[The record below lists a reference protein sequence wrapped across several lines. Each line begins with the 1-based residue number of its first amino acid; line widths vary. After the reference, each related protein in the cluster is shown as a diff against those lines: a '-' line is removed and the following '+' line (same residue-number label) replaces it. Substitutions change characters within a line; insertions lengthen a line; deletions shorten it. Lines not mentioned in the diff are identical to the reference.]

1 MGETISNEEGSVPYD
16 SLLIVS
22 FGGPEGEADVLPF
35 LENVLRGR
43 NVPQERML
51 EVAEHYYQFEGRS
64 PINAQNREL
73 IKALEAAFAAQG
85 PPLPIY
91 WGNRNWHP
99 LLADTIRQMRDD
111 GMRRSLAFVTSAYSS
126 YSGCRQYQENIIQAR
141 EEVGKD
147 APRIEKLRA
156 FYNHP
161 GFIGPMIER
170 VQQALA
176 EISLERRKAT
186 KIFYT
191 AHSLPTSM
199 ADHCDYV
206 AQLSEACRLVSAALS
221 LENDE
226 LVYQSRSGPASQSWL
241 APDIC
246 DAIREA
252 HRAEN
257 LQDLVVVPIGFVSDH
272 MEVLFDLDTEARAL
286 CEQLG
291 IQMVRAGTVGTHA
304 DFVTMI
310 RKLILERT
318 AGAPREVLGQSGPR
332 PDDCPLDC
340 CPAPRMSQS
349 KNG

>member
-1 MGETISNEEGSVPYD
+1 M
-16 SLLIVS
+16 
-22 FGGPEGEADVLPF
+22 
-35 LENVLRGR
+35 
-43 NVPQERML
+43 
-51 EVAEHYYQFEGRS
+51 
-64 PINAQNREL
+64 
-73 IKALEAAFAAQG
+73 
-85 PPLPIY
+85 
-91 WGNRNWHP
+91 
-99 LLADTIRQMRDD
+99 
-111 GMRRSLAFVTSAYSS
+111 
-126 YSGCRQYQENIIQAR
+126 
-141 EEVGKD
+141 
-147 APRIEKLRA
+147 
-156 FYNHP
+156 
-161 GFIGPMIER
+161 
-170 VQQALA
+170 
-176 EISLERRKAT
+176 
-186 KIFYT
+186 
-191 AHSLPTSM
+191 
-199 ADHCDYV
+199 
-206 AQLSEACRLVSAALS
+206 
-221 LENDE
+221 
-226 LVYQSRSGPASQSWL
+226 

-318 AGAPREVLGQSGPR
+318 AGAPREVLGQADPR